1 MFASTAKS
9 MVSGV
14 NLFGAVKKLST
25 SGISMRNMMW
35 YRGKKPAENQN
46 EWEKDE
52 EKIEEKK
59 DGDLPSIMKDR
70 KKAKHITLEFDE

>member
-46 EWEKDE
+46 E
-52 EKIEEKK
+52 
-59 DGDLPSIMKDR
+59 
-70 KKAKHITLEFDE
+70 